1 MDRVDDSGAG
11 LRYVD
16 FVRSRLPGLRRAAY
30 LLCGD
35 WDRGDDIVQKTI
47 TELHRKWKRARKA
60 DHLDA
65 VVRTMLFRRFL
76 DERRRRWWQVR
87 LVGNWPDSP
96 AHATMDAAEHLDL
109 RAALASL
116 PARAR
121 ATVVLRYLY
130 DLSVDQ
136 TAAELGCSPG
146 TVKSQTARALTAL
159 RGLIEATSE
168 TSG

>member
-1 MDRVDDSGAG
+1 MDGVDDSGVE

-16 FVRSRLPGLRRAAY
+16 FVRLRLPGLRRAAY

-47 TELHRKWKRARKA
+47 TELHRKWKVVSKA

-65 VVRTMLFRRFL
+65 VVRSMLFRRFL

-87 LVGNWPDSP
+87 LVDEWPDSSGP
-96 AHATMDAAEHLDL
+96 ASMDTADHLDL
-109 RAALASL
+109 HAALARL
-116 PARAR
+116 PAKAR

-130 DLSVDQ
+130 DLSVEQ

-146 TVKSQTARALTAL
+146 TVKSQTARALAAL
-159 RGLIEATSE
+159 RRLIETTPE
-168 TSG
+168 TS